1 VNARGLTTGSGL
13 ARIALRF
20 VLLIGVVNFFA
31 DFSYEGARSINGAF
45 LASLGASSI
54 VVGLVAGFGEF
65 IGFGLRSVTGFA
77 ADRTHRYWVFA
88 LAGYVVN
95 MAAIPALALA
105 GNWPVAAMLMI
116 AERTGR
122 AIRKP
127 SVDTMLSYAG
137 KELGSGWVFGL
148 NEVLD
153 QFGATIGPLVV
164 AWVLLVRGQFT
175 DGYAVLLFSAVL
187 CIVIV
192 LAARY
197 YFPKPHEL
205 DTRKPVSLQATGFHR
220 TYWLFAGAGALIAAG
235 FADFSLIAFHFQKTG
250 NVAPEWIPV
259 LYAAAMATAGIS
271 GLLFGRLMDRYGITV
286 LIVAVLLG
294 GLFAPFAF
302 LGGFS
307 MAVTG
312 MILWGVGMGAQDSL
326 LKAYL
331 SGIVGRERRGT
342 AFGVF
347 DSIFGV
353 AWFAGSAA
361 MGYLYSASLT
371 GMILFSV
378 LLQIAALPVLVHV
391 ARVSRSVNPSRT

>member
-1 VNARGLTTGSGL
+1 MTDRAGL

-45 LASLGASSI
+45 LASLGASS
-54 VVGLVAGFGEF
+54 VAVGLVAGFGEF
-65 IGFGLRSVTGFA
+65 VGFSLRSLTGLA

-95 MAAIPALALA
+95 MAAIPALALV
-105 GNWPVAAMLMI
+105 GNWPVAAMLMV

-137 KELGSGWVFGL
+137 SELGSGWVFGL

-153 QFGATIGPLVV
+153 QFGATLGPLIV
-164 AWVLLVRGQFT
+164 AWVLLLRGDFT

-187 CIVIV
+187 CIAIV
-192 LAARY
+192 MLARY
-197 YFPKPHEL
+197 VFPKPREL
-205 DTRKPVSLQATGFHR
+205 DARRPVGLQAKGFHASF
-220 TYWLFAGAGALIAAG
+220 WLFAGAGALIAAG

-250 NVAPEWIPV
+250 AVALKWIPV
-259 LYAAAMATAGIS
+259 LYAAAMATAGLS
-271 GLLFGRLMDRYGITV
+271 SLLFGRLMDRFGISILV
-286 LIVAVLLG
+286 AAVLVG
-294 GLFAPFAF
+294 GLFAPCAF
-302 LGGFS
+302 LGDFS

-312 MILWGVGMGAQDSL
+312 MVLWGIGMGAQDSL

-331 SGIVGRERRGT
+331 AEIVPPEKRGT

-347 DSIFGV
+347 DSLFGV
-353 AWFAGSAA
+353 AWFAGSAL
-361 MGYLYSASLT
+361 MGFLYSTSLAA
-371 GMILFSV
+371 MVLFSV
-378 LLQIAALPVLVHV
+378 LIQIAALPVLIRV
-391 ARVSRSVNPSRT
+391 AKIRRSNPAV